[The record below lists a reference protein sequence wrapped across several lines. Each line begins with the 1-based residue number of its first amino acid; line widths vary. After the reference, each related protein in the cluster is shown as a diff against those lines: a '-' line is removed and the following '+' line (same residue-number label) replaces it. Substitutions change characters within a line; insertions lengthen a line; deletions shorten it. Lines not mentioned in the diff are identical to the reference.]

1 MSAGCRLSWDPCM
14 CRSNRLVIS
23 PVHLSRANL
32 IISAARKHREVEI
45 KLFFLPMHIQAFT
58 LI

>member
-1 MSAGCRLSWDPCM
+1 M

-23 PVHLSRANL
+23 PIHLSRASL

-45 KLFFLPMHIQAFT
+45 KLFFLPMHSQAFT